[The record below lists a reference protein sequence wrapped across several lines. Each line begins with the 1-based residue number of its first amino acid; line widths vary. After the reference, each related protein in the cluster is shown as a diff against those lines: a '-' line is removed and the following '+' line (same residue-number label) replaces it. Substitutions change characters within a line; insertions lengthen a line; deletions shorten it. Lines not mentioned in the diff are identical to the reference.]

1 MKLTMLAGSETGPA
15 RSINEDFCGIFEED
29 GLAVVCDGMGGHN
42 AGANASRL
50 AVTTI
55 RYMYLFLDPAFHYQV
70 TKDLI
75 AQDLVIAA
83 RLVGSIRL
91 ANRNVYNRSSRQAE
105 LSGMGTTVSALA
117 IQDGVAIIAHVGDSR
132 IYRFRQQNMKLIT
145 EDHTWVNE
153 LIQDQEINREEARN
167 FEKQNVIT
175 RALGL
180 SGSIKID
187 VGIEPVQPGDLFLIC
202 TDGLTKALSDE
213 EISRIVFFNDGNLD
227 HTLHHLID
235 TAMMKDGSDN
245 TTVTFVAID
254 EQELFSV
261 GYDSDY
267 LTLKAANKQVTQ
279 IEDKILKRELY
290 HRTNSESPANSFSRI
305 MMDKICKL
313 SGIAAILI
321 FMIFI
326 GVYAFS
332 DHRGKPNSN
341 PITTIEDDSS
351 LTVTREDSAQIPGN
365 DSNQIGQQLPEQ
377 LSELES
383 KTVPDSVVNQMI
395 IASFENK
402 DEMDQVSQVRSRS
415 LRRKQT
421 KRGRIY
427 LTGLERFKD
436 MENTSLFINNT
447 YYGLTNKFWNR
458 GLLLD
463 PGSYTIIIRD
473 STNKI
478 LFLRKNIKLSAGDTK
493 LVEIRGR

>member
-55 RYMYLFLDPAFHYQV
+55 RYMYLFLDTAFHYQV

-75 AQDLVIAA
+75 VQDLGVAA

-91 ANRNVYNRSSRQAE
+91 ANRNVYNRSSRQPE

-117 IQDGVAIIAHVGDSR
+117 IQDGLAIIAHIGDSR
-132 IYRFRQQNMKLIT
+132 IYRFRQQTMKLIT

-153 LIQDQEINREEARN
+153 LIQDQEINQEDAKN

-180 SGSIKID
+180 CGIIKID

-213 EISRIVFFNDGNLD
+213 EISRIVFFNEGNLD
-227 HTLHHLID
+227 HTLRHLID

-245 TTVTFVAID
+245 ITVAFVAID
-254 EQELFSV
+254 EQEPFSA

-267 LTLKAANKQVTQ
+267 LTLKAENKQTTQ
-279 IEDKILKRELY
+279 IEEKILKRELY
-290 HRTNSESPANSFSRI
+290 QRTNSESPGNSRSRVIVEKFS
-305 MMDKICKL
+305 KL
-313 SGIAAILI
+313 SGIAAVLILV
-321 FMIFI
+321 IFI
-326 GVYAFS
+326 GVYSFS
-332 DHRGKPNSN
+332 SQRGKQNSN
-341 PITTIEDDSS
+341 PVNSIQYNSNI
-351 LTVTREDSAQIPGN
+351 TVTKEDTAQVPGN
-365 DSNQIGQQLPEQ
+365 GSSQIGQQLSEQ
-377 LSELES
+377 LAEMEN

-395 IASFENK
+395 IESFDNKEN
-402 DEMDQVSQVRSRS
+402 MDQVSKVRSRS
-415 LRRKQT
+415 LLKKLT
-421 KRGRIY
+421 DRGRIY
-427 LTGLERFKD
+427 LTGLEKFKD
-436 MENTSLFINNT
+436 MDKTSLFINNT
-447 YYGLTNKFWNR
+447 YYGRTSDFWNR

-478 LFLRKNIKLSAGDTK
+478 LFLQKNIKLSAGDTK
-493 LVEIRGR
+493 LIEIKGK